1 MENHVGH
8 TPLRR
13 LYAFI
18 RLGRPAFLVG
28 GLVMHALGVAMA
40 LVSGASLNLPAL
52 LWGQV
57 AITAIQWMTHYAN
70 DYFDQDADRANPTP
84 TNWSGGSRVLT
95 ERLVSPRAA
104 LLTARIFAVVALL
117 AALVLAFVVRTG
129 ALTLP
134 LIGLALA
141 LAWCY
146 SAPPLRLH
154 SRGLGELTTAII
166 VPGLAPL
173 TGFYLQRAHLEPL
186 PFLAVF
192 PLCCLQFG
200 MLLAIEF
207 PDAAGDRAAGKRT
220 LVVRLGGRQAARLYL
235 GALALAYASP
245 PTLVLAGL
253 PALPALAVLLT
264 FPLAL
269 AQARAVLRGDTRN
282 PARWNSLAF
291 RAVALLIA
299 TAAVE
304 AFAFVLLIG
313 M

>member
-1 MENHVGH
+1 MRH
-8 TPLRR
+8 L
-13 LYAFI
+13 LAFI

-28 GLVMHALGVAMA
+28 GLVMHVLGVAMA
-40 LVSGASLNLPAL
+40 LVSGARLSLPAL

-57 AITAIQWMTHYAN
+57 AITSIQWMTHYAN

-95 ERLVSPRAA
+95 ERLIAPRTA
-104 LLTARIFAVVALL
+104 LLTARIFALTALL
-117 AALVLAFVVRTG
+117 AALVLAFVAQTG

-173 TGFYLQRAHLEPL
+173 TGFYLQRGHLEPL

-200 MLLAIEF
+200 MLLTIEF
-207 PDAAGDRAAGKRT
+207 PDAAGDRAVGKRT
-220 LVVRLGGRQAARLYL
+220 LVVRLGERRAARLYL
-235 GALALAYASP
+235 GALALAYLSLPA
-245 PTLVLAGL
+245 LVLAGL
-253 PALPALAVLLT
+253 PALPALSVLLT

-269 AQARAVLRGDTRN
+269 AQAWSIVRGYTHN

-299 TAAVE
+299 SAAVE
-304 AFAFVLLIG
+304 AFAFAALIG

>member
-1 MENHVGH
+1 V
-8 TPLRR
+8 L
-13 LYAFI
+13 
-18 RLGRPAFLVG
+18 
-28 GLVMHALGVAMA
+28 
-40 LVSGASLNLPAL
+40 
-52 LWGQV
+52 Q
-57 AITAIQWMTHYAN
+57 
-70 DYFDQDADRANPTP
+70 RA
-84 TNWSGGSRVLT
+84 
-95 ERLVSPRAA
+95 
-104 LLTARIFAVVALL
+104 
-117 AALVLAFVVRTG
+117 
-129 ALTLP
+129 
-134 LIGLALA
+134 
-141 LAWCY
+141 
-146 SAPPLRLH
+146 
-154 SRGLGELTTAII
+154 
-166 VPGLAPL
+166 GLAPL